1 MKLFGNF
8 RDNKGQV
15 NTVAVVLT
23 VVLVVA
29 VSSLIFT
36 FVKKTATEGSEK
48 SADKASAQDVCND
61 KIEVKISNI
70 VDKGDLFDI
79 YLDNAKSF
87 PISDFVVRMED
98 GDSADVK
105 KVKQVLGS
113 YESVVMKV
121 QKPGFNP
128 KVIKVIPRIT
138 LSSPDIT
145 SAEEGWWICSK
156 QLSQYE
162 LA

>member
-1 MKLFGNF
+1 MKLLGNF
-8 RDNKGQV
+8 RNKGQV
-15 NTVAVVLT
+15 NIVAVVLT

-29 VSSLIFT
+29 VSSLTFT

-48 SADKASAQDVCND
+48 SADKVSAQDVCND
-61 KIEVKISNI
+61 KIEVRISNVI
-70 VDKGDLFDI
+70 DKGDSFDI
-79 YLDNAKSF
+79 HLDNTKSF
-87 PISDFVVRMED
+87 TISDFVIRMEG

-105 KVKQVLGS
+105 KVKQILGS
-113 YESVVMKV
+113 YESVVMNV

-145 SAEEGWWICSK
+145 STDEGWWICSK